1 MEKGLGKKIFYAVA
15 TVIFAVVCFCA
26 FQYNVPVWEK
36 YKRLLVQYEEAQK
49 NNLELRINL
58 DELRDKQNRFAEDPE
73 FVADVA
79 RENGYIYP
87 GETVFTYTPDETK
100 E

>member
-1 MEKGLGKKIFYAVA
+1 MGKSFGKKIFYTVA

-26 FQYNVPVWEK
+26 FRYNTPCWES

-49 NNLELRINL
+49 TNMELRLKL
-58 DELRDKQNRFAEDPE
+58 DELRDKQNRFAEDPD

-79 RENGYIYP
+79 RENGYVFP
-87 GETVFTYTPDETK
+87 GEIVFTYTPEEAD
-100 E
+100 